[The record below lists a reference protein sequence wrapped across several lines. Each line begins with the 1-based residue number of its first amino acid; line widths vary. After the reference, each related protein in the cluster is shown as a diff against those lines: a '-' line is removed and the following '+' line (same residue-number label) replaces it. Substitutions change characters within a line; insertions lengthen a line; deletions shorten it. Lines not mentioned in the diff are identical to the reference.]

1 MRLNLNIFSLTIIC
15 MACSPARPAQAPATK
30 QGISG
35 MVYRETGNRMPMKTV
50 EPGGKATEPDLPK
63 GLSTIVYIYEATS
76 LDQVSRVDVSPFYTA
91 IRTKPVTTVHSD
103 STGVFT
109 VGLAPGTYSL
119 FVKLGDR
126 FYANSFD
133 SNNRIAPVT
142 VEKDRL
148 THTKII
154 VNSSATY

>member
-1 MRLNLNIFSLTIIC
+1 
-15 MACSPARPAQAPATK
+15 MACSPARTAQTPAVQ

-35 MVYRETGNRMPMKTV
+35 FVYQESGNRMPMKSV
-50 EPGGKATEPDLPK
+50 EPGGKSTEAGLPK
-63 GLSTIVYIYEATS
+63 GLSTTVYIYEATS
-76 LDQVSRVDVSPFYTA
+76 LNQVSRVGVSPFYTA
-91 IRTKPVTTVHSD
+91 IRSRQVATAHSD
-103 STGVFT
+103 STGAFT
-109 VGLAPGTYSL
+109 IGLAPGAYSL
-119 FVKLGDR
+119 FVKTGDR

-148 THTKII
+148 TRTKII

>member
-1 MRLNLNIFSLTIIC
+1 
-15 MACSPARPAQAPATK
+15 MACSPARTVQTPAIQ

-35 MVYRETGNRMPMKTV
+35 FVYQESGNRMPLKSV
-50 EPGGKATEPDLPK
+50 EPGGKSAEPDLPK
-63 GLSTIVYIYEATS
+63 GLSATVYIYEATS
-76 LDQVSRVDVSPFYTA
+76 LSQVSRVDVSPFYTA
-91 IRTKPVTTVHSD
+91 IRTKQVATAHSD
-103 STGVFT
+103 STGAFT

-119 FVKLGDR
+119 FVKQGDR

-133 SNNRIAPVT
+133 SNNLINPVT

-148 THTKII
+148 TRTKII